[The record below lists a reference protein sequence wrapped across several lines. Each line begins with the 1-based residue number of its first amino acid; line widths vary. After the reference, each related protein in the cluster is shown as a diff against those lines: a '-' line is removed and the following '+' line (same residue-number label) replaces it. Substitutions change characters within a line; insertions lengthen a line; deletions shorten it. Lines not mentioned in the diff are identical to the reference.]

1 MSDDL
6 CLFLTLTNFFMC
18 MTLFIHVCRKELREK
33 KCEEREALL
42 SKEREARFNDNK
54 AEVMKIVIN

>member
-1 MSDDL
+1 
-6 CLFLTLTNFFMC
+6 MC

-54 AEVMKIVIN
+54 AELMKIVIN